1 MTAAA
6 HESALPNEEL
16 AEQSAE
22 VLSFL
27 EAHGSRHGK
36 KPEPTYFL
44 CGADEHERVE
54 LTEGIY
60 EMFKDL
66 LSALADRKSVQILA
80 LDQEVTTQQAAELLG
95 LSRPTVVKLIKS
107 GEIPAHVPGV
117 NRRKLRLAD
126 VLAYKDL
133 LYKQRNEFIAESSAA
148 YEGDE
153 DLVDVDDLLN
163 EARKNR

>member
-1 MTAAA
+1 MTAVA
-6 HESALPNEEL
+6 HETLPNEEL

-22 VLSFL
+22 VLSFIN
-27 EAHGSRHGK
+27 AHESKHGTR
-36 KPEPTYFL
+36 PDPTYFL
-44 CGADEHERVE
+44 CGADEHDRVE

-66 LSALADRKSVQILA
+66 LGALAERKSVQILA
-80 LDQEVTTQQAAELLG
+80 HDQELTTQQAAEILG
-95 LSRPTVVKLIKS
+95 LSRPTVVKLIKT

-126 VLAYKDL
+126 VLAYRDQ

-148 YEGDE
+148 YEIDE
-153 DLVDVDDLLN
+153 DLVDIDDLVN